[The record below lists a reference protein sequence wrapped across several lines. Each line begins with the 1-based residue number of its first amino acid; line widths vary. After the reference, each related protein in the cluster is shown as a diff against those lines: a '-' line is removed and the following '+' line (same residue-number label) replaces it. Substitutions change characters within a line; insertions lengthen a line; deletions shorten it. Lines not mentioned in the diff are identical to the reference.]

1 MVNSGSSANLLAMAV
16 ATNYKRKNKLKQGDK
31 IIVPN
36 ICWSTSVCPIIQMG
50 LVPIFIDVDPLT
62 MNMNVDL
69 LEDLITPDVKGIIA
83 VHILGN
89 CTNMTKLMEI
99 VNKHKLFLMEDTC
112 ESLGSTYNGK
122 ALSTFGD
129 FGTHSFYYSHHITTI
144 EGGMV
149 VCNNEDDYE
158 LLKCLRAHGWTRH
171 LKNKEELEEMHKEVD
186 SRFLFVNVGYNFRP
200 METQGAMGSVQLK
213 KLNSKNY
220 ARIYNHDTIVNKIM
234 NDKRNNDIFNT
245 PISLENA
252 KPAWF
257 GLTLILNEKYK
268 HHLNNFLQYLTENKV
283 ENRPVVTG
291 NFARQPIF
299 KFMDIEVEPSSY
311 EGAEVLHTRGFF
323 IGLSC
328 EILSDERINN
338 LIEILFNYNFI

>member
-1 MVNSGSSANLLAMAV
+1 
-16 ATNYKRKNKLKQGDK
+16 
-31 IIVPN
+31 
-36 ICWSTSVCPIIQMG
+36 
-50 LVPIFIDVDPLT
+50 
-62 MNMNVDL
+62 
-69 LEDLITPDVKGIIA
+69 
-83 VHILGN
+83 
-89 CTNMTKLMEI
+89 
-99 VNKHKLFLMEDTC
+99 
-112 ESLGSTYNGK
+112 
-122 ALSTFGD
+122 
-129 FGTHSFYYSHHITTI
+129 
-144 EGGMV
+144 MV